1 MKEKIEAHDTFT
13 QYGLKQQTGRNSGG
27 TSGKIQMFAWIAVN
41 IEARPTF
48 TDGWFQRGGMRGGE
62 HEQMKTNR
70 I

>member
-1 MKEKIEAHDTFT
+1 MDEARDTFT
-13 QYGLKQQTGRNSGG
+13 QYDLTQQTGG

-41 IEARPTF
+41 TKARPTF

-62 HEQMKTNR
+62 LEQMKTNR